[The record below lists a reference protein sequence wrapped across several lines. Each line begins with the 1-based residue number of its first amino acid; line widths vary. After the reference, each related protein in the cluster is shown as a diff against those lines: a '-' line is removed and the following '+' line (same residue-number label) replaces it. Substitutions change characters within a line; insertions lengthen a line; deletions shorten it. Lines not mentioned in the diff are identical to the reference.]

1 MVDCPSSELTA
12 DLPAVPRGI
21 RCYDEHTLLGAD
33 EHSHTTQHLLRRGGS
48 GICAVVSITATL
60 WSEAPPPRET
70 FLRIWLL
77 GQPVPI
83 PGDERPAV
91 H

>member
-33 EHSHTTQHLLRRGGS
+33 EHSHTTQHLLGRGGS
-48 GICAVVSITATL
+48 GICAVVSITLTL
-60 WSEAPPPRET
+60 WPEVARPREA
-70 FLRIWLL
+70 FLRIRLP
-77 GQPVPI
+77 GQ
-83 PGDERPAV
+83 
-91 H
+91 